1 MISSSGRLAFS
12 SMKSAN
18 LPGPIVLMMPAF
30 FGHPS
35 EYSSLQRYCA
45 LSAPAVAR
53 ASLAVL
59 PAISTVH
66 RGALWHLG
74 VMYFYPG
81 GTVKMGPGFFLVEDS
96 ATQFECREHC

>member
-1 MISSSGRLAFS
+1 
-12 SMKSAN
+12 MKSAN
-18 LPGPIVLMMPAF
+18 LPGPIVLMMSAF
-30 FGHPS
+30 FGNPA

-53 ASLAVL
+53 ASLEVL
-59 PAISTVH
+59 PASSTVH
-66 RGALWHLG
+66 CGAGCHLG

-96 ATQFECREHC
+96 ATPFECREHC